1 LVLSQQRAHK
11 VLEHL
16 ETLGVSRARM
26 TAKGYGTSR
35 PVASNL
41 TEEGR
46 SRNRR
51 TAFEILP

>member
-1 LVLSQQRAHK
+1 

-16 ETLGVSRARM
+16 VTLGVSSARM
-26 TAKGYGTSR
+26 TAKGYGISR

>member
-1 LVLSQQRAHK
+1 
-11 VLEHL
+11 
-16 ETLGVSRARM
+16 M
-26 TAKGYGTSR
+26 TAKGYGATR
-35 PVASNL
+35 PVASNQ